1 MLYNPPHFRDQDQAA
16 LLDFIAARG
25 LGTLVTL
32 GSDGTARELDLT
44 LLPLLHRP
52 DPAPLGRLIGHFAKS
67 NPQWK
72 RLDGAVAAM
81 AVFQAGDYY
90 VSPSWYSS
98 KQQTGRVVPTW
109 NYETVVAWGRLT
121 LLEAP
126 EQILPIVTALTERH
140 EGLRAAA
147 GKGEAW
153 AVSDAPTDFVQAQL
167 KGIVGF
173 EIAIERL
180 EGKRKLSQNR
190 TPEDR
195 AAVMA
200 MRAQE
205 G

>member
-1 MLYNPPHFRDQDQAA
+1 VLYNPPHFRDQDQAA

-25 LGTLVTL
+25 LGLLVTL
-32 GSDGTARELDLT
+32 GSDGVARELDLT

-52 DPAPLGRLIGHFAKS
+52 DPAPLGRLIGHVARA

-72 RLDGAVAAM
+72 RLDGGVAAM

-90 VSPSWYSS
+90 VSPAWYPS
-98 KQQTGRVVPTW
+98 KQQGGRVVPTW

-121 LLEAP
+121 LLQAP

-147 GKGEAW
+147 GQGEAW
-153 AVSDAPTDFVQAQL
+153 AVSDAPADFVQAQL

-173 EIAIERL
+173 DLAIERL